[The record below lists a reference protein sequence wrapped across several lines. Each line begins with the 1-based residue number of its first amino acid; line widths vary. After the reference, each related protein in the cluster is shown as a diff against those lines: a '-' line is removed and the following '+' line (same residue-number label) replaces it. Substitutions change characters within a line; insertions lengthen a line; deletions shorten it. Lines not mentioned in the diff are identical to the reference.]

1 MTRSRNASAVATN
14 QSRGVAAPPSL
25 PIVRVSLARTLAL
38 NASMSASLAGASAI
52 GAGSA
57 DSTAAEPLRFR
68 ESNSKFDMSLAM
80 LMKNACNTGAELG
93 RPSINID
100 YTPARLISS
109 QSSRDSNAAPAAP
122 SPLQSPQQG
131 WVPTT

>member
-1 MTRSRNASAVATN
+1 ARNASAVGAN

-38 NASMSASLAGASAI
+38 KASISASLAGASAI

-80 LMKNACNTGAELG
+80 LMENACNTGAELG
-93 RPSINID
+93 RPLVIMD
-100 YTPARLISS
+100 YTPGRLISS
-109 QSSRDSNAAPAAP
+109 QSARESNAA
-122 SPLQSPQQG
+122 
-131 WVPTT
+131 